1 MTKEQVL
8 REVLSAILQKKL
20 LGMDY
25 LNCDNISPWSGNEVS
40 KYVTT
45 ELDKL
50 GYRLY
55 AYHYTEDD
63 KPTGEPSGLKITW
76 ED

>member
-8 REVLSAILQKKL
+8 RGVLSAILQKKL
-20 LGMDY
+20 LGISY
-25 LNCDNISPWSGNEVS
+25 LNCDNISPWGFDEVS
-40 KYVTT
+40 KYVTI

-50 GYRLY
+50 GYKLY
-55 AYHYTEDD
+55 AYHYTEDN